1 MLRRSGLSDMAY
13 WMGHF
18 FETGFV
24 VACALVVLYVPLFVH
39 RNDRGTAFLEFVDP
53 AVFMS
58 LLALFGVHTIT
69 HGMLLSVF
77 LWGPTGAFVAAIVC
91 WFLVSLLQYAMLQEV
106 SGLGYYLTT
115 RSSKLYTALNPIMFL
130 HWCFRAIERYEK
142 SEVLLTW
149 KNSFDHETTLDN
161 VSVGELSLVALTST
175 LVTVGLIWYLDNVVP
190 WGYSTPKPVSFVF
203 STGRNSVD
211 INNVTLTIFS
221 KQITVILGPR
231 NSGCTTILDVL
242 MGNTLPTSGEAYVCY
257 FDVTSS
263 SGRTWDYLRVCP
275 SEGTLFA
282 DLTVQENLVFFATL
296 RAPLSSDVEAI
307 ASKAMRQVNI
317 EMFKDIL
324 VSNLPQRV
332 QRALCVALTVCA
344 SEQTPLLVFS
354 EPTKLM
360 DPKCR
365 HDVWEALASVSRHS
379 GVLVTPSSIEEAEVL
394 ADRLVIMRE
403 GYVLCSGSPTWLK
416 MRCDSGYFLRLTKL
430 PNFRDDQA
438 TRVVEHHLG
447 PVQPKRVTELEMV
460 FNLSDSIQHTNRL
473 STLLHY
479 LEKKR
484 VDLGIAIMSLTSCTL
499 EDVYIRMVTGV
510 ELKGKAGAGDVQS
523 KAAVSTMDPAREK
536 HAMDAARHL
545 CTVSGSNAGTCDVMA
560 ALLRKRCLVWIRM
573 WWVKHLTVGIPA
585 LSLLLLALCERVLLP
600 ALPAERTSLVYVPQT
615 FFYTPLGFIQADNA
629 SKPFVD
635 DVVLPVMTERG
646 VGVFS
651 PSSSFVERELL
662 GWADRNI
669 HAYVYEYQFG
679 ISVLGQKVY
688 LWYNGQ
694 CPHSASLAVNMFHTA
709 LLRNLTGQ
717 KDAVITLVNSP
728 VIDDNLTE
736 KIDFERVH
744 GRLSHPAGHSI
755 LAHQTALFVTRN
767 VIMRILY
774 SFFLSVAISLYA
786 ASHVFAPMVEA
797 NSGLKHIQLM
807 TGMSGCFYWM
817 GHLLFDF
824 FTSLWA
830 SLCLTFI
837 IFFSNADMEASY
849 HAAILTLFMTSS
861 FASLPLAYLVSR
873 MFHSSSMA
881 FSFLALVL
889 FLAGMLGSLG
899 VEILHVLVQKD
910 QTPETSLALFFWGLV
925 FRWFPS
931 YSLVRGVVK
940 VLLLYK
946 FNAICRVG
954 GELLDEACLDYRFA
968 ADERISRCCDAR
980 FGNSTSRLLYPLEP
994 FHETGFYEAVSML
1007 VEGVLYLAALSLV
1020 DSSLAYSLR
1029 WYAHEKMITNS
1040 RRVADNKVS
1049 RAGGS
1054 HYRALPIS
1062 ATANDAERL
1071 RYAASRI
1078 LATVHGAGATEEQ
1091 RGPHLVATSMDPEVD
1106 REEKLVSRV
1115 CITRAF
1121 KDVAMVIRDLHK
1133 TVGFFRQ
1140 VKVVDGANVL
1150 LNRGECLGL
1159 VGVNGSGK
1167 TTLLEMLVG
1176 LVVPTWGS
1184 AYTAALSLH
1193 GDLRSWQRSIGYV
1206 PDGVSP
1212 HGLPPL
1218 TVGELLDTLARLRG
1232 IASRRA
1238 AVTCAL
1244 SIVGRLREDQFV
1256 NTCSHSEIKMLLIA
1270 MAVIGA
1276 PPVLLLDE
1284 PYSDVEPLFRNEIIR
1299 MVQVLKSTRAMSIVM
1314 TSHRMSHC
1322 ELLCDRVALLED
1334 GKVEALGDAAQ
1345 LQQKYGRGY
1354 VVTLRLHPDC
1364 RFDQLVQRRITTRME
1379 EDFHQCSICYNY
1391 KGTMS
1396 FQVGR
1401 TYTPWNEVF
1410 TKMAAIKRDQDVPE
1424 VSISDVTLEHIFIG
1438 LARRQI
1444 FITRAKRVSCLTG
1457 VPSRLA
1463 KFSAGIR

>member
-1 MLRRSGLSDMAY
+1 
-13 WMGHF
+13 
-18 FETGFV
+18 
-24 VACALVVLYVPLFVH
+24 
-39 RNDRGTAFLEFVDP
+39 
-53 AVFMS
+53 
-58 LLALFGVHTIT
+58 
-69 HGMLLSVF
+69 
-77 LWGPTGAFVAAIVC
+77 
-91 WFLVSLLQYAMLQEV
+91 
-106 SGLGYYLTT
+106 
-115 RSSKLYTALNPIMFL
+115 
-130 HWCFRAIERYEK
+130 
-142 SEVLLTW
+142 
-149 KNSFDHETTLDN
+149 
-161 VSVGELSLVALTST
+161 
-175 LVTVGLIWYLDNVVP
+175 
-190 WGYSTPKPVSFVF
+190 
-203 STGRNSVD
+203 
-211 INNVTLTIFS
+211 
-221 KQITVILGPR
+221 
-231 NSGCTTILDVL
+231 
-242 MGNTLPTSGEAYVCY
+242 
-257 FDVTSS
+257 
-263 SGRTWDYLRVCP
+263 
-275 SEGTLFA
+275 
-282 DLTVQENLVFFATL
+282 
-296 RAPLSSDVEAI
+296 
-307 ASKAMRQVNI
+307 
-317 EMFKDIL
+317 
-324 VSNLPQRV
+324 
-332 QRALCVALTVCA
+332 
-344 SEQTPLLVFS
+344 
-354 EPTKLM
+354 
-360 DPKCR
+360 
-365 HDVWEALASVSRHS
+365 
-379 GVLVTPSSIEEAEVL
+379 
-394 ADRLVIMRE
+394 
-403 GYVLCSGSPTWLK
+403 
-416 MRCDSGYFLRLTKL
+416 
-430 PNFRDDQA
+430 
-438 TRVVEHHLG
+438 
-447 PVQPKRVTELEMV
+447 
-460 FNLSDSIQHTNRL
+460 
-473 STLLHY
+473 
-479 LEKKR
+479 
-484 VDLGIAIMSLTSCTL
+484 
-499 EDVYIRMVTGV
+499 
-510 ELKGKAGAGDVQS
+510 
-523 KAAVSTMDPAREK
+523 
-536 HAMDAARHL
+536 
-545 CTVSGSNAGTCDVMA
+545 
-560 ALLRKRCLVWIRM
+560 
-573 WWVKHLTVGIPA
+573 
-585 LSLLLLALCERVLLP
+585 
-600 ALPAERTSLVYVPQT
+600 
-615 FFYTPLGFIQADNA
+615 
-629 SKPFVD
+629 
-635 DVVLPVMTERG
+635 
-646 VGVFS
+646 
-651 PSSSFVERELL
+651 
-662 GWADRNI
+662 
-669 HAYVYEYQFG
+669 
-679 ISVLGQKVY
+679 
-688 LWYNGQ
+688 
-694 CPHSASLAVNMFHTA
+694 
-709 LLRNLTGQ
+709 
-717 KDAVITLVNSP
+717 
-728 VIDDNLTE
+728 
-736 KIDFERVH
+736 
-744 GRLSHPAGHSI
+744 
-755 LAHQTALFVTRN
+755 
-767 VIMRILY
+767 MRILY

-849 HAAILTLFMTSS
+849 H
-861 FASLPLAYLVSR
+861 
-873 MFHSSSMA
+873 
-881 FSFLALVL
+881 
-889 FLAGMLGSLG
+889 GMLGSLG

-1029 WYAHEKMITNS
+1029 W
-1040 RRVADNKVS
+1040 
-1049 RAGGS
+1049 
-1054 HYRALPIS
+1054 
-1062 ATANDAERL
+1062 
-1071 RYAASRI
+1071 YAASRI

-1232 IASRRA
+1232 IASRRT
-1238 AVTCAL
+1238 AVTSAL